1 MYFSH
6 EENAGHL
13 HQSQMS
19 ELWDT
24 WSPQTQDSFT
34 NQYKTEFFMDRQ
46 NYACIQNQTI
56 QELDFHNRDSM
67 EDSGLKIKMLQ
78 ENYALII

>member
-46 NYACIQNQTI
+46 NYLA
-56 QELDFHNRDSM
+56 F
-67 EDSGLKIKMLQ
+67 KIKLYKSWTFITETQ
-78 ENYALII
+78 WKIQA